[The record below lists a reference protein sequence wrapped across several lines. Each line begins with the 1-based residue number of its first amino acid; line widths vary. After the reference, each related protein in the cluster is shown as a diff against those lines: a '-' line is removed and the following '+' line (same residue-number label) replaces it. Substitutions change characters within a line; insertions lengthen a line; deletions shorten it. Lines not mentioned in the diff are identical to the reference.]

1 MNLLLF
7 FIPINHLKFTVMAVR
22 KDGNELRPS
31 DERNTGISRQGESSE
46 TSRVNDE
53 DELDT
58 RNVASNVEEGDEDYD
73 DEELEEEDFDV
84 DQEEDVDED
93 TDKEA

>member
-1 MNLLLF
+1 
-7 FIPINHLKFTVMAVR
+7 MAIR
-22 KDGNELRPS
+22 KDGNQMNPA
-31 DERNTGISRQGESSE
+31 DERTTGVRQGESAD
-46 TSRVNDE
+46 TNRINDE

-84 DQEEDVDED
+84 DEEEEDDEESD
-93 TDKEA
+93 EKEV

>member
-1 MNLLLF
+1 
-7 FIPINHLKFTVMAVR
+7 MAIR
-22 KDGNELRPS
+22 KDGSQLNPS
-31 DERNTGISRQGESSE
+31 DERNTGLSRQGDLSE

-73 DEELEEEDFDV
+73 DEELAEDDFNVDEEDVEDVEEED
-84 DQEEDVDED
+84 
-93 TDKEA
+93 EA